1 MAVITKNGKP
11 TLSTA
16 VPPTTSSLSSL
27 LAGEAIAQGDACYW
41 KASDGKVYRS
51 NGTAANEAAI
61 VDGFALE
68 DCPAGEYLSLYWNV
82 NLNYGTGLTPGLVYL
97 AATAGALDTA
107 ATTGGTVSIGRILPD
122 GKRIWLR
129 KSY

>member
-11 TLSTA
+11 GLGTT
-16 VPPTTSSLSSL
+16 VPPTSCSVSSL

-51 NGTAANEAAI
+51 NGTAANEAAT

-68 DCPAGEYLSLYWNV
+68 DVPAGEYLSLYWDI
-82 NLNYGTGLTPGLVYL
+82 NLFYGTGLTPGLVYL

-107 ATTGGTVSIGRILPD
+107 ATTGGTVPIGRILPD
-122 GKRIWLR
+122 GKRIWLQ